1 MNLTS
6 PAVGIK
12 GVAAFDLGP
21 HAAIV
26 NINISYL
33 KVM

>member
-1 MNLTS
+1 MTLSS
-6 PAVGIK
+6 PAVGNK

-26 NINISYL
+26 SVNISYL